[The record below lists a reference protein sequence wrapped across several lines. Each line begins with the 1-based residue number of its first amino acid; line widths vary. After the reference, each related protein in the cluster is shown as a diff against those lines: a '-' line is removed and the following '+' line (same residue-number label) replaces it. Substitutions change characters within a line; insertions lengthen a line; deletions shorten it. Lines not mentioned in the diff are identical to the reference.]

1 MSDELPIKDGPMTAE
16 QILAVEKLSK
26 EEIEEIDK
34 ALMSNVVRHWRKLAM
49 VIGVTMSKLPDGMV
63 GVPDVFYAERMRKL
77 VDAGH
82 VESQGDLSR
91 MRFCEVRLP
100 AEHGEYET

>member
-34 ALMSNVVRHWRKLAM
+34 ALMSKEPL
-49 VIGVTMSKLPDGMV
+49 I
-63 GVPDVFYAERMRKL
+63 Y
-77 VDAGH
+77 
-82 VESQGDLSR
+82 
-91 MRFCEVRLP
+91 
-100 AEHGEYET
+100 